1 MSHAKVTSSTQGSTS
16 CAEPQNAATLLHSS
30 SFGQLFNADKKRLYA
45 YIFAYLQDKPA
56 TDDVFQECCLTL
68 WKEFEKF
75 EPGTNFS
82 KWANS
87 IAFNRIQVFRRTQQK
102 YQLGLSDYFMQQ
114 FAQNLTTIESK
125 ALSQEQKWC
134 YLEQCCQLLA
144 PPLQNIYQSFYVNN
158 QTAAEIAEINGENNE
173 EVGAEVTEEDE
184 ETEESV
190 DDAIDEVTEDMT
202 FVNLSQGLRTAA
214 PEITN

>member
-1 MSHAKVTSSTQGSTS
+1 VSHAKVTSSTQGSTS

-102 YQLGLSDYFMQQ
+102 YQLGLSDDFMQQ

-158 QTAAEIAEINGENNE
+158 QTAAEIAEINGRSIRAIRKAVHKLRKSLFDCIDQKITE
-173 EVGAEVTEEDE
+173 GA
-184 ETEESV
+184 S
-190 DDAIDEVTEDMT
+190 
-202 FVNLSQGLRTAA
+202 
-214 PEITN
+214 